1 MAAALCRST
10 VTTLDPRKRL
20 APKQGRKVDPQSLLQ
35 DSQGSGGDDR
45 QPHQRWQG
53 RSTQFMQSNQHSRDR
68 EGRWSTEGLQ
78 GPALAI
84 VEGDRD
90 GAR

>member
-1 MAAALCRST
+1 MQKSDCASIFCTCKISVPNSLRRTLCMQES
-10 VTTLDPRKRL
+10 D
-20 APKQGRKVDPQSLLQ
+20 GI
-35 DSQGSGGDDR
+35 DDR

-53 RSTQFMQSNQHSRDR
+53 RSTQFMQSNQHSGDR
-68 EGRWSTEGLQ
+68 GGVWATEGLQ

>member
-1 MAAALCRST
+1 MHWPSPSADA
-10 VTTLDPRKRL
+10 
-20 APKQGRKVDPQSLLQ
+20 QGHD
-35 DSQGSGGDDR
+35 GDDR

-53 RSTQFMQSNQHSRDR
+53 RSTEFMQSNQHSRER
-68 EGRWSTEGLQ
+68 QGVWNTEGLQ

>member
-1 MAAALCRST
+1 MSVHYRSC
-10 VTTLDPRKRL
+10 
-20 APKQGRKVDPQSLLQ
+20 LQ
-35 DSQGSGGDDR
+35 DSQGSEGTDR
-45 QPHQRWQG
+45 QPHQRWVG

-68 EGRWSTEGLQ
+68 EGSWSTQGLQ